1 MRALDYTPEANIA
14 PVRSRCLEQLRPLPV
29 SAWATGLNRLHGNG
43 LHRRWWQFRF
53 AVESTSTSWSSPRV
67 SRCQGCAQSVC
78 GKAPNQCLADLNR
91 TSAANAGPVRA
102 ASSRPHV
109 PHASGNAQGMVTARD
124 QNRTVHA
131 NQLGP
136 GLLPRA
142 CRSPNFFGKEQ
153 GHGISPATGLQLP
166 TPLWTPRWGQRDGT
180 RRTGKPGAR
189 RD

>member
-1 MRALDYTPEANIA
+1 MPALDYTPESNIA
-14 PVRSRCLEQLRPLPV
+14 PVRSRCLKQLRPLPA
-29 SAWATGLNRLHGNG
+29 SAWANWLNRLHGNG
-43 LHRRWWQFRF
+43 LHRRWWQFRSPSYRHRHPGVHQGF
-53 AVESTSTSWSSPRV
+53 ALP
-67 SRCQGCAQSVC
+67 GCAQSVC
-78 GKAPNQCLADLNR
+78 GKAPNQCLANLNR

-102 ASSRPHV
+102 ASSRPIS
-109 PHASGNAQGMVTARD
+109 PTPPERSGHGHGSG

-136 GLLPRA
+136 GLLPHA

-166 TPLWTPRWGQRDGT
+166 TPLWTPWWGQRDGT
-180 RRTGKPGAR
+180 RWTGKPGAR